1 MKKISIIALLALVS
15 LCANA
20 RGKQP
25 ITFAKLPQNVQDS
38 VLVNFTQDQIQLITS
53 EKTMPKHYKYVFNM
67 ADGTKLEC
75 NNKAQLRKVSNKNG
89 IKEVFVPEKILT
101 YVHETFPNATI
112 TEYKKETM
120 KQEIELNDKMDLVF
134 NKNGAFIR
142 IDD

>member
-1 MKKISIIALLALVS
+1 MKRILFIALMSVVTLGAF
-15 LCANA
+15 A

-25 ITFAKLPQNVQDS
+25 ITFQKLPQAVQEV

-75 NNKAQLRKVSNKNG
+75 NNKAQLRTVSNKNG
-89 IKEVFVPEKILT
+89 IKEAFVPENILT

-112 TEYKKETM
+112 TEYKRETM
-120 KQEIELNDKMDLVF
+120 KQEIELNDKMDLIF
-134 NKNGAFIR
+134 SKKGAFIR

>member
-1 MKKISIIALLALVS
+1 MKKILFIALLCVLGLS
-15 LCANA
+15 TYA

-25 ITFAKLPQNVQDS
+25 ITFQKLPQAVQEA
-38 VLVNFTQDQIQLITS
+38 VLANFEQSQIQLITS
-53 EKTMPKHYKYVFNM
+53 EKTMPKRYKYVFNM

-75 NNKAQLRKVSNKNG
+75 NNKAQLRKVTNKNG
-89 IKEVFVPEKILT
+89 IKEVFVPENILT

-120 KQEIELNDKMDLVF
+120 KQQIELNDKMDLIF
-134 NKNGAFIR
+134 SSKGRFIR

>member
-1 MKKISIIALLALVS
+1 MCVS
-15 LCANA
+15 A

-25 ITFAKLPQNVQDS
+25 ISFQKLPQNVQEN
-38 VLVNFTQDQIQLITS
+38 VLANFAEDQIQLITS
-53 EKTMPKHYKYVFNM
+53 EKTMPKHYKYVLNM

-89 IKEVFVPEKILT
+89 IKEVFVPENILT

-112 TEYKKETM
+112 TEYKRESM
-120 KQEIELNDKMDLVF
+120 KQEIELNDKMDLIF
-134 NKNGAFIR
+134 SKNGKFIR